1 MAQENEFPSNAFR
14 KFTRKGLSPN
24 VPAQNL
30 KERSLFARVSFFF
43 FLVLDSNIPT
53 HCRLEQQT
61 YYMIYQ
67 EWVITTAQDA
77 YRNGKYKAR
86 YLFIL
91 SSRFAHY
98 RGDKRYI
105 VRTQL
110 CFKFAKMNI
119 SSELVLPLLS
129 TN

>member
-1 MAQENEFPSNAFR
+1 MAQENELPSKAFK

-30 KERSLFARVSFFF
+30 KESSLFARVSFFFFF

-53 HCRLEQQT
+53 HCGLEQQT

-77 YRNGKYKAR
+77 YLNGKYKAR

-91 SSRFAHY
+91 PSRFAHY

-105 VRTQL
+105 
-110 CFKFAKMNI
+110 
-119 SSELVLPLLS
+119 
-129 TN
+129 

>member
-1 MAQENEFPSNAFR
+1 MAFSKCSCSKSER
-14 KFTRKGLSPN
+14 KKPVCSCI
-24 VPAQNL
+24 
-30 KERSLFARVSFFF
+30 VSF

-67 EWVITTAQDA
+67 EWVITTSQDA

-98 RGDKRYI
+98 RGDKQYI

-110 CFKFAKMNI
+110 CFKFAIMNT